1 MRALRISFYLLVAPL
16 LGALA
21 LAGAL
26 WLWSG
31 SGSSLAT
38 SLGQLARY
46 LPAGQTLQA
55 KDVTGSLRGGGRI
68 GWLRWQRGEFSV
80 ELVDVTIAWSL
91 RPLLGGEL
99 RLGQVAVRHLRIEDR
114 RSTTPPAATP
124 PTHLRLPLKVDV
136 PFSVETVEFS
146 GPGGTSLQANGLAG
160 HYIFDS
166 YLHRLDGGQLHISSG
181 NYQISASLQAASPMA
196 LSVQVNGSVPT
207 TVPSRAQP
215 VMVQAHATL
224 VGALAGRDA
233 ALALQAELVP
243 TLKAALNGSP
253 QAMQASVSARIQPW
267 QLQPV
272 ASLEARWQ
280 ALDLAALWPQAPQ
293 TRLAGTAVVHPAG
306 PGWQAGLQLTNTLSG
321 PWDQQRLPLQQ
332 LDAKVEFVD
341 GQWAVKSMQASGAGG
356 RIEGQGKFTAA
367 AAPSAPS
374 AFQWQGSATI
384 HGINTAALDSRLAA
398 AQLDGELTAQQT
410 ARGIAFETRLQAA
423 KGKNAANKTAV
434 SKMAGAKLDATLKRT
449 LDGLR
454 LQSVQ
459 AQGLWAAPTLTLTTL
474 AVQTDDAQLQGKLT
488 FHTVSQAAEGQ
499 LNLSLPGAQAALA
512 GHMASSR
519 GQGDMSLRVTD
530 AALASRWV
538 ARLPGAPSFL
548 SQTSMQGGA
557 ELTGRWQGGWQ
568 QQGQGLQIE
577 ASLRAPKLD
586 LQRAGQPPQ
595 QAWRL
600 RDGQADLSGT
610 LRALSLSTRGQIETG
625 TQRLKLQAQAHAGR
639 ITDGLWQARLDAAQ
653 LSVQDTL
660 KPGLWTLQLSDSVS
674 VNWKQSGT
682 TRTLEVAAGAA
693 RLTGPVPGT
702 AGVSWQPVRWSQQT
716 TGATART
723 DWRTQGRINDLPL
736 AWLDLLGQS
745 QMTNLGLRGDLLF
758 GGQWDATSAETLR
771 LRATLERTSGDL
783 LLQTEGAA
791 ATPVRAGVRAARLLV
806 TTEGDRLAASLNWDS
821 ERAGQAQADFST
833 RLQHQNGSWSW
844 PADAAL
850 AGRLKVQLPP
860 VGAWSLLAP
869 PGWRLRGTLDA
880 DAVLSGTRNAP
891 QWRGNLAAQDLAVR
905 SVVDGIDFSNGRLRA
920 SLQGQRLS
928 IDEFTLQGA
937 GGVSGGQLSATG
949 SVLWLPAAGPDAKTV
964 AHLRLEIDA
973 TLAALRVSARADRR
987 LVVSGTLSARLNEA
1001 KLAIRGNLTADAAL
1015 FILPE
1020 DTTPQLGDDVLVR
1033 RPGKIQAGTAPAKT
1047 AAPSAAADQR
1057 MTPDVAIT
1065 LDLGQDFQVRGR
1077 GLATRLAGSLALRSA
1092 GRNLTPS
1099 LTGALRTVRG
1109 TYRAYGQQLAIEQ
1122 GVLRFFGPYANPA
1135 LDILALR
1142 PNLQQRVGVQ
1152 ISGTALSPVVRLY
1165 AEPDLPESEKL
1176 AWLVLGRSGASGGAE
1191 TAMLQQA
1198 ALALLGGNQK
1208 GISSSL
1214 AQALG
1219 LDELSVSGG
1228 ASSTNGSSTGGATVT
1243 LGKRVSQDFYVA
1255 YERSLA
1261 GTLGTLS
1268 IFYDLSRRFTLRA
1281 QTGEKSAVDLIF
1293 TIRYD

>member
-1 MRALRISFYLLVAPL
+1 MRARRISFYLLAALL

-21 LAGAL
+21 LVGAV

-68 GWLRWQRGEFSV
+68 GWLRWQQGEFSV

-99 RLGQVAVRHLRIEDR
+99 RLGQVAARHLRIEDR

-124 PTHLRLPLKVDV
+124 PIHLRLPLKVDV

-146 GPGGTSLQANGLAG
+146 RSGGTSLQANGLAG

-166 YLHRLDGGQLHISSG
+166 YSHRLDEGQVHISSG
-181 NYQISASLQAASPMA
+181 NYQISASLQAESPMA
-196 LSVQVNGSVPT
+196 LSVQVKGSVPT

-332 LDAKVEFVD
+332 LDARVEFLD
-341 GQWAVKSMQASGAGG
+341 GQWAVKSLQASGAGG
-356 RIEGQGKFTAA
+356 RIEGQGEFTAA
-367 AAPSAPS
+367 SSAPSAP
-374 AFQWQGSATI
+374 QWHGSATI
-384 HGINTAALDSRLAA
+384 DGINIAAMDSRLAA
-398 AQLDGELTAQQT
+398 AKLDGQLTAQQT
-410 ARGIAFETRLQAA
+410 ATGIAFETRLQPA

-434 SKMAGAKLDATLKRT
+434 SKRAGAKLDATLKRT

-454 LQSVQ
+454 VQSVH

-499 LNLSLPGAQAALA
+499 LSLSLPGAQAALA
-512 GHMASSR
+512 GHMASNR
-519 GQGDMSLRVTD
+519 GQGELSARILD
-530 AALASRWV
+530 AALAARWL
-538 ARLPGAPSFL
+538 ARLPGTPLFL
-548 SQTSMQGGA
+548 NQTAVQGA
-557 ELTGRWQGGWQ
+557 VELTGRWQGGWQ

-577 ASLRAPKLD
+577 ASLRSPNLD
-586 LQRAGQPPQ
+586 LQGAAQPPE

-600 RDGQADLSGT
+600 RDWQADLSGT

-625 TQRLKLQAQAHAGR
+625 TQRFKLQAQAHGGR
-639 ITDGLWQARLDAAQ
+639 ITDGLWQARLDATQ
-653 LSVQDTL
+653 LSAQDTL
-660 KPGLWTLQLSDSVS
+660 KPGLWTLQLSDSLS
-674 VNWKQSGT
+674 FNWKQSGT
-682 TRTLEVAAGAA
+682 TRALEVAAGAA

-702 AGVSWQPVRWSQQT
+702 AVVSWQPVRWSQQT

-758 GGQWDATSAETLR
+758 GGQWDATSTETLR

-783 LLQTEGAA
+783 LLQAEGAA
-791 ATPVRAGVRAARLLV
+791 ATPMRAGVRSARLLV

-833 RLQHQNGSWSW
+833 RLQHQNGTWTW
-844 PADAAL
+844 PADATL
-850 AGRLKVQLPP
+850 AGHLKVQLPP
-860 VGAWSLLAP
+860 VGVWSLLAP

-937 GGVSGGQLSATG
+937 GGASGGQLSATG
-949 SVLWLPAAGPDAKTV
+949 SVLWLPAAGPDTKAV

-987 LVVSGTLSARLNEA
+987 LVVSGKLSARLNEA
-1001 KLAIRGNLTADAAL
+1001 KLAIRGNLTADSAL

-1033 RPGKIQAGTAPAKT
+1033 RPGKIQAGTATAKT

-1057 MTPDVAIT
+1057 MSPDVAIT

-1077 GLATRLAGSLALRSA
+1077 GLATRLAGSLELRSA

-1122 GVLRFFGPYANPA
+1122 GVLRFFGPYDNPA

-1208 GISSSL
+1208 GISSGL

-1219 LDELSVSGG
+1219 LDELSISGG

>member
-1 MRALRISFYLLVAPL
+1 MRALRITLYLLAATL
-16 LGALA
+16 LGVLV

-26 WLWSG
+26 WFWSG
-31 SGSSLAT
+31 TGTSLAT

-55 KDVTGSLRGGGRI
+55 KDVSGSLRGGGSI
-68 GWLRWQRGEFSV
+68 GWLRWQQGELSV
-80 ELVDVTIAWSL
+80 ELHDVTIAWSL

-99 RLGQVAVRHLRIEDR
+99 RLGKVSARNLRIEDR
-114 RSTTPPAATP
+114 RPASEPTTRTP
-124 PTHLRLPLKVDV
+124 PTDLRLPLRVDV
-136 PFSVETVEFS
+136 PFTVDSVEWV
-146 GPGGTSLQANGLAG
+146 GAGGTSLQATGLTG
-160 HYIFDS
+160 HYSFDS
-166 YLHRLDGGQLHISSG
+166 YLHRLDGGQVHISSG
-181 NYQISASLQAASPMA
+181 DYQISASVQAASPMA
-196 LSVQVNGSVPT
+196 LALQLDGSVQT

-215 VMVQAHATL
+215 VSVQARASVT
-224 VGALAGRDA
+224 GALAGRDA

-243 TLKAALNGSP
+243 ALKATP
-253 QAMQASVSARIQPW
+253 TVKQQVMQANIKASIQPW

-272 ASLEARWQ
+272 ASLEARWL

-293 TRLAGTAVVHPAG
+293 TRLGGTAAVTPAG

-321 PWDQQRLPLQQ
+321 PWDQQRLPLER
-332 LDAKVEFVD
+332 LDAKVEFLN
-341 GQWAVKSMQASGAGG
+341 GQWAVKSLQATGAGG
-356 RIEGQGKFTAA
+356 RIEGQGQFTKAVT
-367 AAPSAPS
+367 PSHPA
-374 AFQWQGSATI
+374 QWQSSATVY
-384 HGINTAALDSRLAA
+384 GINTAALDSRLAA
-398 AQLDGELTAQQT
+398 AMLDGQLTAQQT
-410 ARGIAFETRLQAA
+410 PAGIAFEARLQAA
-423 KGKNAANKTAV
+423 KGKTAAPRIASPKNN
-434 SKMAGAKLDATLKRT
+434 ATLKRT
-449 LDGLR
+449 LEGLR
-454 LQSVQ
+454 LKTVH
-459 AQGLWAAPTLTLTTL
+459 AQGLWAAPTIELTTL

-488 FHTVSQAAEGQ
+488 FHTVSQAAEGT
-499 LNLSLPGAQAALA
+499 LTLGLPGAQAALA

-519 GQGDMSLRVTD
+519 GQGDMSLRVSD
-530 AALASRWV
+530 AALAARWV
-538 ARLPGAPSFL
+538 ARLPGAPSSL
-548 SQTSMQGGA
+548 SQTSIQGA
-557 ELTGRWQGGWQ
+557 VELTGRWQGGWQ

-586 LQRAGQPPQ
+586 LQGAGQPVA

-600 RDGQADLSGT
+600 RDWQADLSGT
-610 LRALSLSTRGQIETG
+610 LRALNLSTRAQIETG
-625 TQRLKLQAQAHAGR
+625 TQRLKLQAQAHGGR
-639 ITDGLWQARLDAAQ
+639 INDGLWQARLDTGQ
-653 LSVQDTL
+653 LSAQDSL

-674 VNWKQSGT
+674 FNWKQSGT
-682 TRTLEVAAGAA
+682 TRTLEATAGAA
-693 RLTGPVPGT
+693 RLTGPVPGAAT
-702 AGVSWQPVRWSQQT
+702 LSWQPVHWSQQT
-716 TGATART
+716 TGTTART
-723 DWRTQGRINDLPL
+723 EWRTQGRLNDLPL
-736 AWLDLLGQS
+736 AWLDLLGQT
-745 QMTNLGLRGDLLF
+745 QMANLGLRGDLLF

-791 ATPVRAGVRAARLLV
+791 ATPLRAGVRAAQLLV

-821 ERAGQAQADFST
+821 ERAGQARADFST
-833 RLQHQNGSWSW
+833 RLQRQDGTWTW
-844 PADAAL
+844 PNDAAL
-850 AGRLKVQLPP
+850 AGTLKVQLPP

-869 PGWRLRGTLDA
+869 PGWRLRGTLEA
-880 DAVLSGTRNAP
+880 DAVLSGTRGAP

-920 SLQGQRLS
+920 SLQGQRLA

-937 GGVSGGQLSATG
+937 GGASGGQLSITG
-949 SVLWLPAAGPDAKTV
+949 SVLWLPPAGPDAKV
-964 AHLRLEIDA
+964 AARLRMELDA

-987 LVVSGTLSARLNEA
+987 LVVSGQLSARLNES
-1001 KLAIRGNLTADAAL
+1001 KLAIRGTLKADSAL

-1020 DTTPQLGDDVLVR
+1020 DTAPQLGGDVLVR
-1033 RPGKIQAGTAPAKT
+1033 RPGQSQAGTAAPTVTT
-1047 AAPSAAADQR
+1047 ASAAAAQER
-1057 MTPDVAIT
+1057 VAPDVAIT
-1065 LDLGQDFQVRGR
+1065 LDLGPDFQVRGR
-1077 GLATRLAGSLALRSA
+1077 GLATRLEGSLELRSA
-1092 GRNLTPS
+1092 GRSLTPS
-1099 LTGALRTVRG
+1099 LTGSLRTVRG

-1122 GVLRFFGPYANPA
+1122 GVLRFSGSYDNPA

-1198 ALALLGGNQK
+1198 ALALLGGNEK
-1208 GISSSL
+1208 GISSGL
-1214 AQALG
+1214 AQALR

-1243 LGKRVSQDFYVA
+1243 LGKRLSQDFYVT

-1261 GTLGTLS
+1261 GTLGALS

-1293 TIRYD
+1293 TLRYD

>member
-1 MRALRISFYLLVAPL
+1 MRALRTTLYLLAATL
-16 LGALA
+16 LGVLA

-31 SGSSLAT
+31 SGTSLAT

-46 LPAGQTLQA
+46 LPAGQTLEA
-55 KDVTGSLRGGGRI
+55 KDVTGSLRGGGSI
-68 GWLRWQRGEFSV
+68 GWLRWQQGELSV
-80 ELVDVTIAWSL
+80 ELHDVTIAWSL

-99 RLGQVAVRHLRIEDR
+99 RLGKVAARHLRIEDR
-114 RSTTPPAATP
+114 RPASEPATRTPPAD
-124 PTHLRLPLKVDV
+124 LRLPLRVDV
-136 PFSVETVEFS
+136 PFTVDSVEWV
-146 GPGGTSLQANGLAG
+146 GAGGTSRQATGLAG

-166 YLHRLDGGQLHISSG
+166 YSHRLDGGKVHISSG
-181 NYQISASLQAASPMA
+181 DYQISASLQAASPMA
-196 LSVQVNGSVPT
+196 LAVQVDGSVQT
-207 TVPSRAQP
+207 TVPSRPQP
-215 VMVQAHATL
+215 VSVQAHASVT
-224 VGALAGRDA
+224 GALAGHDA

-243 TLKAALNGSP
+243 TLKATPSGS
-253 QAMQASVSARIQPW
+253 QQVMQASVSARIQPW

-280 ALDLAALWPQAPQ
+280 SLDLAALWPQAPQ
-293 TRLAGTAVVHPAG
+293 TRLGGTAAVTPAG
-306 PGWQAGLQLTNTLSG
+306 PGWQAGIQLTNSLSG
-321 PWDQQRLPLQQ
+321 PWDQQHLPLER
-332 LDAKVEFVD
+332 LDAEVEFLN
-341 GQWAVKSMQASGAGG
+341 GQWAIKSLQATGAGG
-356 RIEGQGKFTAA
+356 HIEGKGQFTKAVT
-367 AAPSAPS
+367 PSNPA
-374 AFQWQGSATI
+374 QWQGSATVY
-384 HGINTAALDSRLAA
+384 GINTAALDSRLAA
-398 AQLDGELTAQQT
+398 VTLDGQLTAQQT
-410 ARGIAFETRLQAA
+410 PAGIAFEARLQAA
-423 KGKNAANKTAV
+423 KGKTAAPKIASPKT
-434 SKMAGAKLDATLKRT
+434 DATLKRT

-454 LQSVQ
+454 LKTVH

-474 AVQTDDAQLQGKLT
+474 AVQTDDAQLQGHLT
-488 FHTVSQAAEGQ
+488 FDTVSQAAEGK
-499 LNLSLPGAQAALA
+499 LTLGLPGAQAALA

-530 AALASRWV
+530 AARAARWV
-538 ARLPGAPSFL
+538 ARLPGAPRSL
-548 SQTSMQGGA
+548 SQTSMQGAA

-568 QQGQGLQIE
+568 QQGQGLQIQ

-586 LQRAGQPPQ
+586 LQGAGQPME

-600 RDGQADLSGT
+600 RDWQADLSGT

-625 TQRLKLQAQAHAGR
+625 TQRLKLQAQAHGGR
-639 ITDGLWQARLDAAQ
+639 INDGLWQARLDTAQ
-653 LSVQDTL
+653 LSAQDSL
-660 KPGLWTLQLSDSVS
+660 KPGIWTVQLSDSVS
-674 VNWKQSGT
+674 FNWKQSGT
-682 TRTLEVAAGAA
+682 TRTLEAAAGAA

-702 AGVSWQPVRWSQQT
+702 ATVSWQPVHWSQQT
-716 TGATART
+716 TGTTART
-723 DWRTQGRINDLPL
+723 EWRTQGRLNDLPL
-736 AWLDLLGQS
+736 AWLDLLGQT
-745 QMTNLGLRGDLLF
+745 QMANLGLRGDLLF

-791 ATPVRAGVRAARLLV
+791 AIPLRAGVRVAQLLV

-821 ERAGQAQADFST
+821 ERAGQARADFST
-833 RLQHQNGSWSW
+833 RLQRQDGTWTW
-844 PADAAL
+844 PNDAAL
-850 AGRLKVQLPP
+850 AGTLKVQLPP

-880 DAVLSGTRNAP
+880 DAVLSGTRGAP
-891 QWRGNLAAQDLAVR
+891 LWRGNLAAQDLAVR
-905 SVVDGIDFSNGRLRA
+905 SVVDGIDFNNGRLRA
-920 SLQGQRLS
+920 SLEGQRLK

-937 GGVSGGQLSATG
+937 GGASGGQLSIIG
-949 SVLWLPAAGPDAKTV
+949 SVLWLPPAGPDAKAV
-964 AHLRLEIDA
+964 ARLRMELDA

-987 LVVSGTLSARLNEA
+987 LVVSGKLSARLNEA
-1001 KLAIRGNLTADAAL
+1001 KLAIRGNLKADSAL

-1020 DTTPQLGDDVLVR
+1020 DTAPQLGGDVLVR
-1033 RPGKIQAGTAPAKT
+1033 RPGQSQAGTATPTVATAST
-1047 AAPSAAADQR
+1047 AAAQER

-1077 GLATRLAGSLALRSA
+1077 GLATRLEGSLELRSA
-1092 GRNLTPS
+1092 GRSLTPS
-1099 LTGALRTVRG
+1099 LTGSLRTVRG
-1109 TYRAYGQQLAIEQ
+1109 TYKAYGQQLAIEQ
-1122 GVLRFFGPYANPA
+1122 GVLRFFGSYDNPA
-1135 LDILALR
+1135 LDILAIR

-1198 ALALLGGNQK
+1198 ALALLGGNEK
-1208 GISSSL
+1208 GISSGL
-1214 AQALG
+1214 AQALR

-1261 GTLGTLS
+1261 GAMGTLS

-1293 TIRYD
+1293 TLRYD